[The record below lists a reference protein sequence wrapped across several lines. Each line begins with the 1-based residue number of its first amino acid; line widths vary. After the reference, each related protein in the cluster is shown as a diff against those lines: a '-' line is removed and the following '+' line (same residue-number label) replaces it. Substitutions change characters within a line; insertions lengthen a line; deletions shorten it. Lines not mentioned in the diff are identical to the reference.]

1 LGLREYVLKRVAF
14 SIVLIFFVAILNF
27 IIFEL
32 MPGNPLDIF
41 IRPGMRAEQRQELLR
56 MWQLDRPVWDRFVT
70 MLYNMFSGN
79 FLNTVSF
86 FSQEPISKELA
97 SRVTNTLILVG
108 ASTILSMI
116 IGIMLGVVAAY
127 KRGGKLDSGLVLVA
141 LATYSFP
148 TFWMGMLAIL
158 VFSIQLKWLPS
169 GFPYPPEWAS
179 TFKLQ
184 GGFPPPLFNW
194 LIPGTAFAIRIP
206 GSYEVYTRLTH
217 LALPLGV
224 LTLFQYGG
232 WLLLA
237 RASVLETITE
247 DYVVTARAKGIKER
261 TILFRHVL
269 KNASLPL
276 ITSAALSFGFML
288 SGAIITEGVFSY
300 RGLGA
305 WIWDAVQVKDFPV
318 LQAMFFIIGICVIV
332 ANFISDLLYGI
343 IDPRIKYG

>member
-1 LGLREYVLKRVAF
+1 MGLREYVIKRLAF
-14 SIVLIFFVAILNF
+14 SIVLIFFVIILNF
-27 IIFEL
+27 LIFEL
-32 MPGNPLDIF
+32 MPGNPTDFF
-41 IRPGMRAEQRQELLR
+41 IRPGMRKEQVDALMH
-56 MWQLDRPVWDRFVT
+56 MWQLDRPVWDRFTT

-79 FLNTVSF
+79 FLNTLSF
-86 FSQEPISKELA
+86 FSQEPISKEIG
-97 SRVTNTLILVG
+97 SRVTNTLLLIG
-108 ASTILSMI
+108 CSTVLSML
-116 IGIMLGVVAAY
+116 IGIMLGVIAAY

-158 VFSIQLKWLPS
+158 IFSIQLKWLPS

-179 TFKLQ
+179 TFKTS
-184 GGFPPPLFNW
+184 GGLPPPLVDW
-194 LIPGTAFAIRIP
+194 IVPGTSFAVRIP
-206 GSYEVYTRLTH
+206 GSYEIYTRMIH
-217 LALPLGV
+217 LVLPLGV

-318 LQAMFFIIGICVIV
+318 LQAMFFIIGVSVIV

>member
-41 IRPGMRAEQRQELLR
+41 IRPGMRDEQRQELIR
-56 MWQLDRPVWDRFVT
+56 MWQLDRPVWDRFAT
-70 MLYNMFSGN
+70 MLYNMFTGN
-79 FLNTVSF
+79 FLNTISF
-86 FSQEPISKELA
+86 FSQEPISKELS

-108 ASTILSMI
+108 ASTILSML

-127 KRGGKLDSGLVLVA
+127 KRGGKVDSGLVLVA

-158 VFSIQLKWLPS
+158 IFSIQLRWLPS

-179 TFKLQ
+179 TFKSS
-184 GGFPPPLFNW
+184 GGFPPPMLNW
-194 LIPGTAFAIRIP
+194 LIPGTEFAIRIP
-206 GSYEVYTRLTH
+206 GSYEVYIRLVH
-217 LALPLGV
+217 LVLPLAV

-288 SGAIITEGVFSY
+288 SGAIITEGVFTY
-300 RGLGA
+300 RGLGS
-305 WIWDAVQVKDFPV
+305 WIWEAVQVKDFPV

>member
-1 LGLREYVLKRVAF
+1 VGLREYVIKRLAF
-14 SIVLIFFVAILNF
+14 SIVLIFFVIILNF
-27 IIFEL
+27 LIFEL
-32 MPGNPLDIF
+32 MPGNPTDFF
-41 IRPGMRAEQRQELLR
+41 IRPGMRKEQVDALMH
-56 MWQLDRPVWDRFVT
+56 MWQLDRPVWDRFTT

-79 FLNTVSF
+79 FLNTLSF
-86 FSQEPISKELA
+86 FSQEPISKEIG
-97 SRVTNTLILVG
+97 SRVTNTLLLIG
-108 ASTILSMI
+108 CSTVLSML
-116 IGIMLGVVAAY
+116 IGIMLGVIAAY

-158 VFSIQLKWLPS
+158 IFSIQLKWLPS

-179 TFKLQ
+179 TFKTS
-184 GGFPPPLFNW
+184 GGLPPPLVDW
-194 LIPGTAFAIRIP
+194 IVPGTSFAVRIP
-206 GSYEVYTRLTH
+206 GSYEIYTRMIH
-217 LALPLGV
+217 LVLPLGV

-318 LQAMFFIIGICVIV
+318 LQAMFFIIGVSVIV